1 MKHQQVILIDGF
13 NSRSRGGDK
22 VVTVGSK
29 TWWWQPLCATPG
41 AANGGIF
48 GTNECGGMRPR
59 SGGPFIGGGTGEPRG
74 EED

>member
-1 MKHQQVILIDGF
+1 
-13 NSRSRGGDK
+13 
-22 VVTVGSK
+22 VTVGSK
-29 TWWWQPLCATPG
+29 TWWWQPLCPTPG